1 MKIKALIGSGDKIVL
16 FTLPFLVIGLVLNNI
31 YPESFGVGGPPL
43 QCLVISSFLLVIG
56 ITIWIWSVYL
66 ILKYASKGKLITSG
80 PFAIVKHP
88 LYTAVSLLV
97 IPWIGFLCNS
107 WVGIVIG
114 LAMFIG
120 NRIFAREEERLLS
133 QTFGDSWEEYKK
145 KVKIP
150 WL

>member
-1 MKIKALIGSGDKIVL
+1 MNLKELIGSGDKIVL
-16 FTLPFLVIGLVLNNI
+16 FTLPFLVAGVVLNVL

-43 QCLVISSFLLVIG
+43 QCLVISIVLLVIG
-56 ITIWIWSVYL
+56 VTIWMWSVYL
-66 ILKYASKGKLITSG
+66 ILKDASKGKLITGG
-80 PFAIVKHP
+80 PFAIIKHP

-114 LAMFIG
+114 LAMYIG
-120 NRIFAREEERLLS
+120 SRIFAREEEKLLAE
-133 QTFGDSWEEYKK
+133 TFGESWEAYKK

>member
-1 MKIKALIGSGDKIVL
+1 MKLKSLIGSGDKIVL
-16 FTLPFLVIGLVLNNI
+16 FTLPFLVVGIILNVL

-43 QCLVISSFLLVIG
+43 ESLVISSVLLVIG

-66 ILKYASKGKLITSG
+66 ILRYASKDKLITSG

-107 WVGIVIG
+107 WVGIIIG
-114 LAMFIG
+114 LAMYIG
-120 NRIFAREEERLLS
+120 NRIFAREEEKLLS
-133 QTFGDSWEEYKK
+133 KTFGDSWEEYKK

>member
-1 MKIKALIGSGDKIVL
+1 MKLKALIGSGDKIVL
-16 FTLPFLVIGLVLNNI
+16 FTLPFLVVGIVLNVL

-43 QCLVISSFLLVIG
+43 ESLVILIVLLVIG
-56 ITIWIWSVYL
+56 VTIWMWSVYL
-66 ILKYASKGKLITSG
+66 ILKDASKGKLITGG
-80 PFAIVKHP
+80 PFAIIKHP

-107 WVGIVIG
+107 WVGIIIG
-114 LAMFIG
+114 LAMYIG
-120 NRIFAREEERLLS
+120 SRIFAREEEKQLS
-133 QTFGDSWEEYKK
+133 KAFGDSWEAYKK